1 MVSNS
6 SFQVVQ
12 ISDTHLFADANR
24 ELLGLRTVES
34 LGAVLAAIKD
44 LSPQP
49 DLILLTGDLSQDETV
64 RSYERLRDLMTPLG
78 IPTYWLPGNHDQ
90 QIPMLELLLHS
101 ATISGEKVFQHRGWN
116 FVLLNSAQP
125 GRVEG
130 HLPAAA
136 LQNLEQTLQ
145 QLPDQPTL
153 IALHHPP
160 CPIGSD
166 WMDQIRLQDSE
177 DFCGLVDRYP
187 QVKLVL
193 FGHIHQAFAT
203 QRQGVHYWGCPS
215 TCVQF
220 KPQQPGFAIDQQQ
233 PGYRLITLHADGTA
247 ETVVQRV
254 QYQRVPDL
262 AATGY

>member
-1 MVSNS
+1 MVPNS

-12 ISDTHLFADANR
+12 ISDTHLFADASR

-34 LGAVLAAIKD
+34 LSAVIASIKA
-44 LSPQP
+44 LHSQP
-49 DLILLTGDLSQDETV
+49 DLILLTGDLSQDETPY
-64 RSYERLRDLMTPLG
+64 SYERLRDLITPLG
-78 IPTYWLPGNHDQ
+78 IPAYWLPGNHDQ
-90 QIPMLELLLHS
+90 QVPMLELLLQS

-116 FVLLNSAQP
+116 FILLNSAQP

-136 LQNLEQTLQ
+136 LQELEQTLQ
-145 QLPDQPTL
+145 QMLAQPTL

-160 CPIGSD
+160 CPIGSA
-166 WMDQIRLQDSE
+166 WMDQISLQESE
-177 DFCGLVDRYP
+177 AFCDLVERYP

-193 FGHIHQAFAT
+193 FGHIHQAFAA
-203 QRQGVHYWGCPS
+203 RRRGVQYWGCPS

-220 KPQQPGFAIDQQQ
+220 KPQQSNFTIDEQQ
-233 PGYRLITLHADGTA
+233 PGYRLITLHADGTV
-247 ETVVQRV
+247 ETAVQRV
-254 QYQRVPDL
+254 QYQLVPDL